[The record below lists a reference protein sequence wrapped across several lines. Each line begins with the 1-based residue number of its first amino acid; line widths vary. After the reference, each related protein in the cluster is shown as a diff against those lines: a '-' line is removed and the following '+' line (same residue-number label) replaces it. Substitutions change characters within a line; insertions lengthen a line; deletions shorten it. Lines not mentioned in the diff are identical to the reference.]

1 MEIDSLILLSSLLAL
16 TQAMLP
22 SLLNTKNL
30 KYLLSSRDEPIEVAP
45 FVGRANRAH
54 LNLME
59 SLPIFLVLAV
69 LSIIQEVD
77 NYDLATYWLGLRF
90 LYVPLYVFN
99 VTYVRSLTWMASAIC
114 LVLMAVSLI

>member
-1 MEIDSLILLSSLLAL
+1 MTSLILLSLLLAL
-16 TQAMLP
+16 TQVILP
-22 SLLNTKNL
+22 ILLNTKNL
-30 KYLLSSRDEPIEVAP
+30 EYLLSSRDEPIEVAP
-45 FVGRANRAH
+45 FVGRANRAF
-54 LNLME
+54 LNLLE

-90 LYVPLYVFN
+90 LYFPLYVFN
-99 VTYVRSLTWMASAIC
+99 VIYIRSLTWMVSAIC

>member
-1 MEIDSLILLSSLLAL
+1 MTSLILLSSLLAL

-77 NYDLATYWLGLRF
+77 NCDLATYWLGLRF

>member
-1 MEIDSLILLSSLLAL
+1 MTSLILLSSLLAL
-16 TQAMLP
+16 MQAMLP

-59 SLPIFLVLAV
+59 SLPIFLVL
-69 LSIIQEVD
+69 
-77 NYDLATYWLGLRF
+77 
-90 LYVPLYVFN
+90 
-99 VTYVRSLTWMASAIC
+99 
-114 LVLMAVSLI
+114 MAVSLI

>member
-1 MEIDSLILLSSLLAL
+1 MTSLILLSSLLAL

-59 SLPIFLVLAV
+59 SLPIFLVL
-69 LSIIQEVD
+69 
-77 NYDLATYWLGLRF
+77 
-90 LYVPLYVFN
+90 
-99 VTYVRSLTWMASAIC
+99 
-114 LVLMAVSLI
+114 MAVSLI

>member
-1 MEIDSLILLSSLLAL
+1 MTSLILLSSLLAL

-45 FVGRANRAH
+45 FAGRANRAH

-59 SLPIFLVLAV
+59 SLPIFLVL
-69 LSIIQEVD
+69 
-77 NYDLATYWLGLRF
+77 
-90 LYVPLYVFN
+90 
-99 VTYVRSLTWMASAIC
+99 
-114 LVLMAVSLI
+114 MAVSLI

>member
-1 MEIDSLILLSSLLAL
+1 MTSLILLSALLAFA
-16 TQAMLP
+16 QAMLP
-22 SLLNTKNL
+22 TLLNAKNL
-30 KYLLSSRDEPIEVAP
+30 QYLLSSRDEPIEVAP
-45 FVGRANRAH
+45 FIGRANRAH

-77 NYDLATYWLGLRF
+77 NYDLATYWLGLRC

-99 VTYVRSLTWMASAIC
+99 VIYIRSLTWMVSTIC

>member
-1 MEIDSLILLSSLLAL
+1 MTLLILLSTLLAL

-22 SLLNTKNL
+22 ALLNAKNL
-30 KYLLSSRDEPIEVAP
+30 QYLLSSRDEPIEFAP

-69 LSIIQEVD
+69 LTTINPEVD
-77 NYDLATYWLGLRF
+77 NYDLATYWLALRC

-99 VTYVRSLTWMASAIC
+99 VIYIRSLTWMVSTIC

>member
-1 MEIDSLILLSSLLAL
+1 MTSLILLSSLLAL

-22 SLLNTKNL
+22 TLLNTKNL